1 MPIIRE
7 KFKTPEER
15 KKAIEK
21 GNKGITIDDLD
32 ELLEDYPGQ
41 NKEKKK
47 PIKQEPESSSES
59 ESDTEVS
66 PAIKKR
72 QDLLKSLMKKKDKYT
87 KAEYQEIY
95 KAILGDKIDSK
106 KDFKKVI
113 SNIKQITEIKETMK
127 TNKENNPKT
136 KLKINSA
143 ELEQKAI
150 KEIDDFLFVEL
161 DKIQKIDSGK
171 KQLSESEIKKIIGE
185 YKKIKTKID
194 KVVKK
199 IVKNDMKGKGIPKE
213 LGDLIHIDIG
223 SHNTKGE
230 GIKGKGSI
238 LGNIGMAY
246 GNAWN
251 QKAIKGSPEDKFLKF
266 FHNDFIPTAMKPIDK
281 LAPPVGEL
289 GHAGFDALKEH
300 QGYGLKSGRGKGFSF
315 QESPEKKMLDFT
327 MGQLSNA
334 GVTPEQK
341 KFFFN
346 QALQKMS
353 GGEIKR
359 GRGFN
364 DAQKTY
370 LMDFFIS
377 KASEPQFQSKVMNTL
392 TPSEETKTFLKDYT
406 AKKIAGQGRGRGRPR
421 KNTGLGYKP

>member
-1 MPIIRE
+1 MPINYDSDSDDSF
-7 KFKTPEER
+7 FKPTGKSPVQLSGEETL
-15 KKAIEK
+15 KYI
-21 GNKGITIDDLD
+21 LD
-32 ELLEDYPGQ
+32 M
-41 NKEKKK
+41 KKK
-47 PIKQEPESSSES
+47 KTKTTKKPKKKEPESSSES
-59 ESDTEVS
+59 ESDTEVN

-72 QDLLKSLMKKKDKYT
+72 RDLIMKLQKNKSKYDKPKYE
-87 KAEYQEIY
+87 AIY
-95 KAILGDKIDSK
+95 RAILGDLVTSE
-106 KDFKKVI
+106 KDFDKIEGRENKA
-113 SNIKQITEIKETMK
+113 K
-127 TNKENNPKT
+127 TQ
-136 KLKINSA
+136 KINTIKTINN
-143 ELEQKAI
+143 LEQKAI

-171 KQLSESEIKKIIGE
+171 KQLSETEIKKIIGE

-199 IVKNDMKGKGIPKE
+199 IFKNDMKGKGIPKD

-266 FHNDFIPTAMKPIDK
+266 FHNDFIPTAMKPIDV

-300 QGYGLKSGRGKGFSF
+300 QGYGLKSRRGKGV
-315 QESPEKKMLDFT
+315 Q
-327 MGQLSNA
+327 
-334 GVTPEQK
+334 
-341 KFFFN
+341 
-346 QALQKMS
+346 
-353 GGEIKR
+353 
-359 GRGFN
+359 GFN
-364 DAQKTY
+364 DAQKSY
-370 LMDFFIS
+370 LMDFALS
-377 KASEPQFQSKVMNTL
+377 KAIQPQFQSRVMSAL
-392 TPSEETKTFLKDYT
+392 TPSEETKTFLTDYT
-406 AKKIAGQGRGRGRPR
+406 AKKISGQGRGRGRPR